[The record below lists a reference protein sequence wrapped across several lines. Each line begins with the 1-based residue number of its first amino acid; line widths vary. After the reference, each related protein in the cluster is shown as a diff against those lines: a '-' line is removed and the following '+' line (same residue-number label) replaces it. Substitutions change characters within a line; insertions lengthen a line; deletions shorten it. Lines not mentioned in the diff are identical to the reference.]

1 MQGREGVAVT
11 TPRKDFKNM
20 KFYVIEYEN
29 GAFRHGYFNSY
40 SDALNYAESG
50 SGGHDFTVSEYDSE
64 DDYFN
69 NL

>member
-1 MQGREGVAVT
+1 
-11 TPRKDFKNM
+11 M
-20 KFYVIEYEN
+20 KFYVIDYEN

-40 SDALNYAESG
+40 SAALNYAESG

-69 NL
+69 SL